1 MDATVFEDIGYY
13 FNQSLKLIVYA
24 YEQIK
29 KDKLENPYSRRSI
42 YKTILKVRK
51 SCHSHN
57 EVEDYLRNDMVKNYL
72 KKLRHLFNL
81 DYFSIQVGV
90 EESKQNVKIGI
101 VDIKF
106 EFTSAVTMD
115 GTSFVFECKRI
126 NKYAESQ
133 NAYIKDGMM
142 RFLSGQYYPES
153 EMAIAGM
160 IAFVEVDIETKPNGY
175 LPIDRVAVLL
185 KRKIDLQKD
194 TLKTVYK
201 FSPFNLTDDKYPEI
215 SNFRYSYLSKHLRDK
230 NNQVLSIHHLLF
242 NYYEILVS

>member
-1 MDATVFEDIGYY
+1 
-13 FNQSLKLIVYA
+13 
-24 YEQIK
+24 
-29 KDKLENPYSRRSI
+29 
-42 YKTILKVRK
+42 
-51 SCHSHN
+51 
-57 EVEDYLRNDMVKNYL
+57 MVKNYL

-106 EFTSAVTMD
+106 EFTSAATMD

-133 NAYIKDGMM
+133 NSYIKDGMM

-185 KRKIDLQKD
+185 KRKIDSQED
-194 TLKTVYK
+194 TLKTFYK
-201 FSPFNLTDDKYPEI
+201 FSPFSLNDDKYPEI
-215 SNFRYSYLSKHLRDK
+215 YNFRYSYLSKHLRDK
-230 NNQVLSIHHLLF
+230 N
-242 NYYEILVS
+242 